1 MTSQTS
7 TTATT
12 AAPAAA
18 QGSHMWVLTL
28 EIPGRGMSTQ
38 YGTWTPPA
46 DATRYD
52 VFVALRGHLVTQHPE
67 MGSANTVFFSL
78 EPNRL

>member
-1 MTSQTS
+1 MTSQTSQTS
-7 TTATT
+7 TTAT
-12 AAPAAA
+12 PAAT
-18 QGSHMWVLTL
+18 QGSHMWVMTL
-28 EIPGRGMSTQ
+28 EIPGREMTTQ

-52 VFVALRGHLVTQHPE
+52 VFTALRDHIAAQQPE
-67 MGSANTVFFSL
+67 MKSANCVFFSL

>member
-7 TTATT
+7 PSTTATQN
-12 AAPAAA
+12 AS

-28 EIPGRGMSTQ
+28 EMPGRGMSTQ

-46 DATRYD
+46 GATRYD
-52 VFVALRGHLVTQHPE
+52 VFVALRGHIVAQLPE
-67 MGSANTVFFSL
+67 MASANTVFFSL
-78 EPNRL
+78 EPNKL

>member
-7 TTATT
+7 TTAS
-12 AAPAAA
+12 AAVPAAA

-28 EIPGRGMSTQ
+28 DMPGRGMTTSH
-38 YGTWTPPA
+38 GTVTPPA
-46 DATRYD
+46 GATRHD
-52 VFVALRGHLVTQHPE
+52 VFRRLLDYVASEDPR
-67 MGSANTVFFSL
+67 MASANCVFFTL

>member
-7 TTATT
+7 TSTT
-12 AAPAAA
+12 AAPAAT
-18 QGSHMWVLTL
+18 QGSHMWVMTL
-28 EIPGRGMSTQ
+28 EVPGRGMTTQ

-46 DATRYD
+46 GATRYD
-52 VFVALRGHLVTQHPE
+52 VFAALRGHIVAEHPE
-67 MGSANTVFFSL
+67 MASANCVFFSL

>member
-1 MTSQTS
+1 MTQTS
-7 TTATT
+7 SSSTPAN
-12 AAPAAA
+12 PAAA

-28 EIPGRGMSTQ
+28 DLPGRTMTTQ

-46 DATRYD
+46 GTTRYD
-52 VFVALRGHLVTQHPE
+52 AFLAIRGDLVARHPE
-67 MGSANTVFFSL
+67 MANANTIFFSL